1 MRHGEMKTLLQDWQA
16 ALNALG
22 SDALD
27 RIGERCAVF
36 AKLMDPAVG
45 QLLPNGLV
53 ATTQAACEDL
63 VKIALFK
70 DVADAA
76 REALR
81 HMERHGSTIA
91 GRNLREAIDKL
102 DGREVVGHEA

>member
-53 ATTQAACEDL
+53 AITQAACEDL
-63 VKIALFK
+63 VKLGQYKA
-70 DVADAA
+70 VADAA

-81 HMERHGSTIA
+81 HMERHGVTIA
-91 GRNLREAIDKL
+91 GKKLREALEKL
-102 DGREVVGHEA
+102 DA

>member
-22 SDALD
+22 SGG
-27 RIGERCAVF
+27 RNGE
-36 AKLMDPAVG
+36 
-45 QLLPNGLV
+45 LLPNGLV
-53 ATTQAACEDL
+53 AITQAACEDL

-91 GRNLREAIDKL
+91 GRKLREALEKL
-102 DGREVVGHEA
+102 EGREE